1 MGNTFSTKKK
11 LFFKKSKDGNYIIKV
26 DELQIDRLQQLHH
39 ILKICCNANFI
50 SPISQDLVRGID
62 VLDVGSGTGT
72 WVFDVSSDY
81 PKSRFT
87 GIEIQSFMLPTIRP
101 SNTHFIYNDILEG
114 IPYNHNS
121 FDFIH
126 MRCMILCFTDLQYDK
141 VIRNLVDL
149 LRPNGFLELCE
160 PNLHFK
166 NMGPATKRVMDELSR
181 LLRTRSMNPSI
192 NDRLH
197 GYLKKYGLQEIQQ
210 NDFTL
215 PLSELDGEIGSLLGQ
230 NIINAV
236 SALKNLLAKQMNIT
250 NSEMNQLFDDFIT

>member
-1 MGNTFSTKKK
+1 MGNTFSIKKK

-39 ILKICCNANFI
+39 ILKICCNSNFI

-87 GIEIQSFMLPTIRP
+87 
-101 SNTHFIYNDILEG
+101 EG
-114 IPYNHNS
+114 IPFNHNS

-126 MRCMILCFTDLQYDK
+126 MRCMVLCFTDLQYDK

-160 PNLHFK
+160 PNLYFK

-181 LLRTRSMNPSI
+181 LLRARSMNPSI

-210 NDFTL
+210 NDITL

-230 NIINAV
+230 NMINAV

-250 NSEMNQLFDDFIT
+250 NSEMNQLFDEFITETKLIRMYCKYTMIYGKKI